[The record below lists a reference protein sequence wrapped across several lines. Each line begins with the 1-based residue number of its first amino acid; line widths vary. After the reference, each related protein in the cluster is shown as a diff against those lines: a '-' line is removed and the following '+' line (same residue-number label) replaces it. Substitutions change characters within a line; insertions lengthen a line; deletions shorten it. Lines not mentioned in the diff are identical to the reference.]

1 MIASWPLPSI
11 SGLAKG
17 AVTAA
22 LAVLLVACSSGGGL
36 YGPIQG
42 DNRPHSGVD
51 RARAMPIQGIDVAR
65 YQENVDFRTA
75 FASRIHFVFM
85 KATEGK
91 DYLDPNFRTNWVR
104 ARDAGMPRGAYHFM
118 TWCSLASELAA
129 WFISQVPN
137 DPDALPPVLDLE
149 WNNHSSCKT
158 KPSRADALEKVRYML
173 DAMERHT
180 GKLPIIYT
188 DMNFHRDVLEGEYFP
203 NAFWLRSTAA
213 EPHERYGNR
222 TWTFWQW
229 TQTGVVRG
237 VRGEV
242 DRNAFYGGQNEWIQF
257 LLTGCD
263 PRAIASLGPS
273 GRCQS
278 AK

>member
-1 MIASWPLPSI
+1 MFASRPFPSFSTI
-11 SGLAKG
+11 AKG
-17 AVTAA
+17 TIS
-22 LAVLLVACSSGGGL
+22 AVLAAVLVACSSGGGL

-51 RARAMPIQGIDVAR
+51 RARTLPIQGIDVAR
-65 YQENVDFRTA
+65 YQENVDFRQA
-75 FASRIHFVFM
+75 FASGIHFVFM

-91 DYLDPNFRTNWVR
+91 DYIDPNFRTNWVR

-118 TWCSLASELAA
+118 TWCSLASEQAA
-129 WFISQVPN
+129 WFIQNVPN

-149 WNNHSSCKT
+149 WNNHSSCKN
-158 KPSRADALEKVRYML
+158 KPNRADALEKIRVML

-188 DMNFHRDVLEGEYFP
+188 DMNFHRDVLSGEYFP

-213 EPHERYGNR
+213 EPHERYSNR

-237 VRGEV
+237 VKGEV

-263 PRAIASLGPS
+263 PRAIASLGPT